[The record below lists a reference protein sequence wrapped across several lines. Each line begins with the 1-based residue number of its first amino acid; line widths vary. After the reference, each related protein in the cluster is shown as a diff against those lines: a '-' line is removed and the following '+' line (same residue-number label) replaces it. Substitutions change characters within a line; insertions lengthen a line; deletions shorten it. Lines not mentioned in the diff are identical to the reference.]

1 MKQTISGKSRGIDG
15 ILDWEKKGKKSDQ
28 TGKDF
33 EFPEMTPRSRSVQM
47 QIATDTRYRRIS
59 IEVHD
64 RANEGSD
71 LMAN

>member
-1 MKQTISGKSRGIDG
+1 M
-15 ILDWEKKGKKSDQ
+15 DWKEKGKKSDQ

-64 RANEGSD
+64 RAIEGRD